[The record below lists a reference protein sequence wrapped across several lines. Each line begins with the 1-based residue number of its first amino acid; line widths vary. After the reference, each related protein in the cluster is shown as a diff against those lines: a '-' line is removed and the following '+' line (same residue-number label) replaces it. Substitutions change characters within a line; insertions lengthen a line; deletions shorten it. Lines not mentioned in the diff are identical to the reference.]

1 MKIHKRIITLFILVT
16 LIISPLASYA
26 NTETNNN
33 YTLPNISARA
43 YYVIDNKTNKV
54 LYKHRENEK
63 MYPASTTKIVTA
75 ILTLEHSN
83 LNDTVTAN
91 YESISEIPEGYA
103 SANLQV
109 GETLTV
115 EQLLQLLLVP
125 SCNDVANVLAYHIG
139 GSIDSFVSMMNTK
152 VHELGL
158 TSTHFTN
165 PYGRHDEN
173 HYTTAH
179 DLAIIFQY
187 CLKNNTFRKISSQA
201 TCSIPATNKSPLRSY
216 ESTNK
221 CIVPGNPNY
230 YKHLTCGKTGLTSEA
245 KQCLV
250 SSSYNNNLEL
260 ISVILGSD
268 NRFQDTRRL
277 YMSAYSNYSIHDI
290 IKKDTKLS
298 SVTIQNGTK
307 ETKNLDLLASNNIQ
321 VLLNNNINTN
331 DLPHKIEIK
340 PNIKAPINT
349 NDIIGKVTYTIDNT
363 EYTCNL
369 IASHDVE
376 KSNYGNYILYGCSFL
391 IISFILYELFH
402 IIYTSIEKNDI
413 ESDDDENDENIENN
427 IDIENNNKNNDENKN
442 N

>member
-1 MKIHKRIITLFILVT
+1 MKIHKRIINLFILIT
-16 LIISPLASYA
+16 IIFSPLAVYA
-26 NTETNNN
+26 NNENNNN
-33 YTLPNISARA
+33 YTVPNISAKS

-54 LYKHRENEK
+54 LYKYRENEK

-75 ILTLEHSN
+75 ILTLENSN

-91 YESISEIPEGYA
+91 YEAISNIPDGYA

-152 VHELGL
+152 VHDLGL
-158 TSTHFTN
+158 KSTHFTN
-165 PYGRHDEN
+165 PYGKHDEN

-201 TCSIPATNKSPLRSY
+201 SCSIPATNKSNIRNY

-230 YKHLTCGKTGLTSEA
+230 YKHLTCGKTGFTSEA
-245 KQCLV
+245 KECLV

-260 ISVILGSD
+260 ISVVLGSD
-268 NRFQDTRRL
+268 NRFQDAKKL
-277 YMSAYSNYSIHDI
+277 YFSAYSNYSIHDV

-298 SVTIQNGTK
+298 SVTIKNATK
-307 ETKNLDLLASNNIQ
+307 ETKDLDLIASNDIQ
-321 VLLNNNINTN
+321 VLLNNNASIN
-331 DLPHKIEIK
+331 DLPHKIEVN

-349 NDIIGKVTYTIDNT
+349 NDVIGKVTYTIDNID
-363 EYTCNL
+363 YTCNL
-369 IASHDVE
+369 LASHDVE
-376 KSNYGNYILYGCSFL
+376 KINYENYILYGFSFL

-402 IIYTSIEKNDI
+402 MINTSIEKNDSNI
-413 ESDDDENDENIENN
+413 NDD
-427 IDIENNNKNNDENKN
+427 KK
-442 N
+442 